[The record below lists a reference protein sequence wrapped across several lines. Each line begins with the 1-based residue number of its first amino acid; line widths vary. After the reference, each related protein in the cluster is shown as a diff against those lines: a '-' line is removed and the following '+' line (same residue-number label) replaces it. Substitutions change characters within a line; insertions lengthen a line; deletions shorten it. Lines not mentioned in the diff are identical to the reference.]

1 MFIGW
6 TLASLSIF
14 ALLSFSDL
22 HILSQTDETTGK
34 TIVLAN
40 EKSPSI
46 GFLSFT
52 ILFSGIGYWLADVM
66 ADSVVVC
73 MESTNC
79 YNINKLCCHL

>member
-14 ALLSFSDL
+14 ALLTFSDL
-22 HILSQTDETTGK
+22 HIFRQTDETTGK
-34 TIVLAN
+34 SVVLVN

-66 ADSVVVC
+66 ADSVVVRI
-73 MESTNC
+73 ESTIS
-79 YNINKLCCHL
+79 YSS

>member
-22 HILSQTDETTGK
+22 HIISQTDETTGK

-66 ADSVVVC
+66 ADSVVVR
-73 MESTNC
+73 MESTNG
-79 YNINKLCCHL
+79 YNISKRCFHL